1 MPHSKNTTKYTI
13 EQVEDKELKETTDV
27 QKGLQKHQTLIQ
39 NKEMT
44 MFNMFTETENKKQK
58 LKIDDTFFKPSRNQK

>member
-27 QKGLQKHQTLIQ
+27 QKDLQKRQTLKVQ

-44 MFNMFTETENKKQK
+44 IFNMFTETENKKQN
-58 LKIDDTFFKPSRNQK
+58 LKVDDTFF